1 MPRSLVIGNG
11 NVLVGFDANYSVRDI
26 YFPRVGDANQTMGNI
41 CRTGFFID
49 GKFAWLEDAGWER
62 QLGYT
67 EDSLV
72 TDVTLKNSRLGITVK
87 FRDFVDLARN
97 WFIRNLEVS
106 SPTGFTTGRVF
117 FHYDWYIEGSD
128 IGNTVAYDPRHRG
141 IIAYKADRYFLI
153 GGDPG
158 GPGFGIDTWANGKK
172 GGSLAGTWVDAE
184 DGILGRNPIEQGSV
198 DCTVGFNLVPVA
210 PGGPCTLTHWVCMGK
225 RLSEVTVYGQDLI
238 IGKGSDTYLGRTL
251 TYWQVWSEKDHRH
264 IDEELGSE
272 VTELYRRCILT
283 ARTHVDNH
291 GAIIAATD
299 FDITKFA
306 RDTYAYAWPRDGAL
320 VANALD
326 RAGHEDVTRNFF
338 TYCQQCL
345 VEEGFFLHKYTP
357 YGLPGSSW
365 LPWVDSHGVITLPIQ
380 EDETGLVIWALW
392 QHDRIPRNLDFIV
405 SLYSTL
411 VVPAADWMVTYVDDR
426 NGLIKPSWDLWEE
439 RWGVH
444 AFTIGAVWGGL
455 DAARSFAELF
465 GDVAAVVRYRD
476 AAERLREATDTHL
489 YSPELARFARR
500 IAVEDDGTMTVDMV
514 IDSAIY
520 GLWRFGMYPADEP
533 RITETMNAI
542 KDQLSNHAAAGGI
555 ARYRDDYYFKVDP
568 DTKTVPGNPWF
579 ICTLW
584 MAQWFIA
591 TAKTTH
597 DLKQAREIIN
607 WVVAHQVPGGLLSE
621 QLDPNTGA
629 PLSVSPLTW
638 SAAELIAT
646 VDEFCRRSE
655 RVRRSALSTVP
666 PQSAKTGPGLP
677 PSSRGDGIREGS

>member
-1 MPRSLVIGNG
+1 VVGNG

-26 YFPRVGDANQTMGNI
+26 YFPRVGDANQTMGNV
-41 CRTGFFID
+41 CRTGFYID
-49 GKFAWLEDAGWER
+49 GKFAWVEDSGWER
-62 QLGYT
+62 QLGYA

-72 TDVTLKNSRLGITVK
+72 TAVTLKNPRLGITAK
-87 FRDFVDLARN
+87 FEDFVDLARN
-97 WFIRNLEVS
+97 WFIRNIEVS
-106 SPTGFTTGRVF
+106 SPTGFNTGRVF

-128 IGNTVAYDPRHRG
+128 LGNTVAYDPRHRAV
-141 IIAYKADRYFLI
+141 IAYKANRYFLV
-153 GGDPG
+153 GGDP

-172 GGSLAGTWVDAE
+172 GGALAGTWVDAQ
-184 DGILGRNPIEQGSV
+184 DGDLGRNPIEQGSV

-210 PGGPCTLTHWVCMGK
+210 PGGPCTLTHWVCMGT
-225 RLSEVTVYGQDLI
+225 RLSEVTVFGQDLV
-238 IGKGSDTYLGRTL
+238 IGKGPDTYMGRTL

-272 VTELYRRCILT
+272 VTRLYRRNILT

-345 VEEGFFLHKYTP
+345 VEEGFFLHKYTA
-357 YGLPGSSW
+357 YALPGSSW
-365 LPWVDSHGVITLPIQ
+365 LPWVDKEGAITLPIQ
-380 EDETGLVIWALW
+380 EDETGLVLWALW
-392 QHDRIPRNLDFIV
+392 QHYRIHRNLDFIV
-405 SLYSTL
+405 GLYTTL
-411 VVPAADWMVTYVDDR
+411 IVPAADWMVTYVDER

-444 AFTIGAVWGGL
+444 AFTVGAVWGGL

-465 GDVAAVVRYRD
+465 GDVASFVRYRD
-476 AAERLREATDTHL
+476 AADRLREAADAHL
-489 YSPELARFARR
+489 YSPDLGRFVRR

-520 GLWRFGMYPADEP
+520 GLWRFGMYSPDEP
-533 RITETMNAI
+533 HIVETMKAI
-542 KDQLSNHAAAGGI
+542 NDELANRGAAGGW
-555 ARYRDDYYFKVDP
+555 ARYRDDYYFRVEP
-568 DTKTVPGNPWF
+568 DAKKAPGNPWF

-591 TAKTTH
+591 TAKTAH

-607 WVVAHQVPGGLLSE
+607 WVVAHQLPGGLLSE

-638 SAAELIAT
+638 SAAEFIAT
-646 VDEFCRRSE
+646 VDDFCRRSE

-666 PQSAKTGPGLP
+666 PKPAQQP
-677 PSSRGDGIREGS
+677 